1 MNNGLMEKLFT
12 PSPGQTNYKI
22 SSCYLTQ
29 EGEEMLK
36 DYLLDWGLK
45 RINTMCELSD
55 TYRVLINYYSNL
67 LHLNL

>member
-36 DYLLDWGLK
+36 DYWTGVS
-45 RINTMCELSD
+45 RGSTQCVSF
-55 TYRVLINYYSNL
+55 LIPTEY
-67 LHLNL
+67 